1 MAIANA
7 RRDTTGSWVE
17 KGPFAI
23 RTEREPEDLYVVEL
37 YGEFDLSATEVA
49 RPELE
54 RVQQSDVK
62 EIIVDLSALEFIDST
77 GLSALCQIYRKE
89 KEGDGRVILLRPEG
103 LVQRVFEL
111 TGLSDTLP
119 FAD

>member
-1 MAIANA
+1 MATADTH
-7 RRDTTGSWVE
+7 RDTGSWLE
-17 KGPFAI
+17 KGPFSI

-37 YGEFDLSATEVA
+37 YGEFDLSAAELA

-62 EIIVDLSALEFIDST
+62 EIIVDLSGLEFIDST
-77 GLSALCQIYRKE
+77 GLSALCEIYSKE
-89 KEGDGRVILLRPEG
+89 REGENRVMLLRAEG
-103 LVQRVFEL
+103 VVQRVFEI

>member
-1 MAIANA
+1 MAIANP
-7 RRDTTGSWVE
+7 RHETGTWLE
-17 KGPFAI
+17 KGPFSI

-37 YGEFDLSATEVA
+37 YGEFDLSAAELAT
-49 RPELE
+49 PELE

-62 EIIVDLSALEFIDST
+62 EIIVDLSGLEFIDST

-89 KEGDGRVILLRPEG
+89 KEGDNRVILLRPEG